1 MINEKHLVLTS
12 HRKFLVLISNISGIL
27 LHRVLNHN
35 ERKKRMRI
43 QKEKKGEG
51 GGRQRKEGRW
61 EGSSISSRF
70 IHKEIPIGD
79 ICVQK
84 NLIT

>member
-35 ERKKRMRI
+35 ERKKRN
-43 QKEKKGEG
+43 EDTKGEER
-51 GGRQRKEGRW
+51 GRRRKTEERRKVGRK
-61 EGSSISSRF
+61 F
-70 IHKEIPIGD
+70 NFQPFY
-79 ICVQK
+79 
-84 NLIT
+84 T